1 MYLFIIDFIG
11 GSMMNYALDID
22 FLQES
27 TDLALFSMACE
38 RFALSI
44 NEAGEDDDKNI
55 IDPDKVANNKNAKH
69 NRFKALILAF
79 KEKLK
84 KIGKR
89 ILEFIKSNYNKLK
102 EKIQDFKLKI
112 DIRKFNNMKPIK
124 ANVALQYVNAD
135 KSSSFDKLMR
145 FAMKNIDNIQNASDY
160 VARFYNSNLDG
171 NPVKDVD
178 NFKDRYNIV
187 TKAEDIPF
195 DINQDDFVKKMEY
208 KVIDK
213 GIFSRIESNIEATKV
228 LAELLKDFQNDI
240 AKLYNAFNNDMDI
253 IERYAA
259 RKKNPESYVSKA
271 IQYHNIMIQGTI
283 LSSKVCNT
291 MISVVDKVINN
302 NKNLALT
309 IANKYI
315 PNGNG
320 TTAES
325 ALLDTEM
332 SFMM

>member
-1 MYLFIIDFIG
+1 
-11 GSMMNYALDID
+11 MNYALDID

-27 TDLALFSMACE
+27 TDLTLFSMACE
-38 RFALSI
+38 KFALSI
-44 NEAGEDDDKNI
+44 NEAEEDDDKNI

-84 KIGKR
+84 KIGKQ
-89 ILEFIKSNYNKLK
+89 ILEFIKNNYNKLK

-112 DIRKFNNMKPIK
+112 DIKKFNNMKPIK
-124 ANVALQYVNAD
+124 ANVELQWVKAND
-135 KSSSFDKLMR
+135 SSSFDKLMR
-145 FAMKNIDNIQNASDY
+145 FTIKNMKNIQDASDY
-160 VARFYNSNLDG
+160 VARFYNSNLEG

-178 NFKDRYNIV
+178 NFKDKYDIV
-187 TKAEDIPF
+187 TKVEDIPF
-195 DINQDDFVKKMEY
+195 DINQDDFVEKIEY

-213 GIFSRIESNIEATKV
+213 GIFSRIERNLKAVGELSNI
-228 LAELLKDFQNDI
+228 LKDFQNDI
-240 AKLYNAFNNDMDI
+240 SKLYSMFNNNMDI
-253 IERYAA
+253 IEGDAA

-283 LSSKVCNT
+283 LSSKLCNT

-302 NKNLALT
+302 NKNLALA
-309 IANKYI
+309 IANKYM

-320 TTAES
+320 NTNDSINGKTVEAES

>member
-1 MYLFIIDFIG
+1 M
-11 GSMMNYALDID
+11 
-22 FLQES
+22 
-27 TDLALFSMACE
+27 
-38 RFALSI
+38 
-44 NEAGEDDDKNI
+44 
-55 IDPDKVANNKNAKH
+55 
-69 NRFKALILAF
+69 AF

-112 DIRKFNNMKPIK
+112 DIRKFNNMKRIK
-124 ANVALQYVNAD
+124 ANVTMQRISTDA
-135 KSSSFDKLMR
+135 SSSFNKLTNL
-145 FAMKNIDNIQNASDY
+145 AIKNIENIQNASDY

-171 NPVKDVD
+171 NPVKDID

-195 DINQDDFVKKMEY
+195 DINQDDLIGKKEY

-213 GIFSRIESNIEATKV
+213 SIFSDIEWHIKRAKD
-228 LAELLKDFQNDI
+228 LAEIYKDFQNDI
-240 AKLYNAFNNDMDI
+240 AKLYSIFNNNMDN
-253 IERYAA
+253 IEGYAA

-283 LSSKVCNT
+283 LSSKICSTV
-291 MISVVDKVINN
+291 ISVLDKIINN
-302 NKNLALT
+302 NKNLALA
-309 IANKYI
+309 IANKYM

-320 TTAES
+320 NTNDSINGNTAES

>member
-1 MYLFIIDFIG
+1 
-11 GSMMNYALDID
+11 MNYALDID

-27 TDLALFSMACE
+27 TDLTLFSMACE

-44 NEAGEDDDKNI
+44 NEAEEDDDKNI

-84 KIGKR
+84 KIGKQ
-89 ILEFIKSNYNKLK
+89 ILEFIKNNYNKLK

-112 DIRKFNNMKPIK
+112 DIKKFNNMKPIK
-124 ANVALQYVNAD
+124 ANVALQQVKA
-135 KSSSFDKLMR
+135 KESSSFNKLTN
-145 FAMKNIDNIQNASDY
+145 FAVKNIGNIQNASDY
-160 VARFYNSNLDG
+160 AARFYNSNLEGD
-171 NPVKDVD
+171 PVKDVD
-178 NFKDRYNIV
+178 NFKDKYNIV

-195 DINQDDFVKKMEY
+195 DINQDDFIEKIEF

-213 GIFSRIESNIEATKV
+213 GIFSCIESNIKVTKV
-228 LAELLKDFQNDI
+228 LAESLKDFQNDI
-240 AKLYNAFNNDMDI
+240 AKLYSIFNNNIDI
-253 IERYAA
+253 IEGKAA

-291 MISVVDKVINN
+291 VISVVDKVINN
-302 NKNLALT
+302 NRNLALA
-309 IANKYI
+309 IANKYM

-320 TTAES
+320 NTNDSINGKTVEAES

>member
-1 MYLFIIDFIG
+1 
-11 GSMMNYALDID
+11 MNYALDID

-27 TDLALFSMACE
+27 TDLTLFSMACE
-38 RFALSI
+38 KFAISI
-44 NEAGEDDDKNI
+44 NEAEEDDDKNI
-55 IDPDKVANNKNAKH
+55 IDPDKVVNNKNAKH

-124 ANVALQYVNAD
+124 AKVTMQRISTDA
-135 KSSSFDKLMR
+135 SSSFNKLTNL
-145 FAMKNIDNIQNASDY
+145 AIKNIENIQNASDY

-171 NPVKDVD
+171 NPVKDIV

-187 TKAEDIPF
+187 TKVEDIPF
-195 DINQDDFVKKMEY
+195 DINQDNLIGKKEY

-213 GIFSRIESNIEATKV
+213 SIFSDIEWHIKRAKD
-228 LAELLKDFQNDI
+228 LAEIYKDFQNDI
-240 AKLYNAFNNDMDI
+240 AKLYSIFNNNMDN
-253 IERYAA
+253 IEGYAA

-283 LSSKVCNT
+283 LSSKICSTV
-291 MISVVDKVINN
+291 ISVLDKIINN
-302 NKNLALT
+302 NKNLALA
-309 IANKYI
+309 IANKYM

-320 TTAES
+320 NTNDSINGNTAES